1 MQFHDQCLDDF
12 PPKLGL
18 KMPKNRK
25 IGNFL
30 LSGPQI
36 GGCLEPPWGL
46 NLVGMVLKVAGGNF
60 VHTVKISGQLN

>member
-1 MQFHDQCLDDF
+1 MGDL

-25 IGNFL
+25 IGDFL
-30 LSGPQI
+30 LSDPQI
-36 GGCLEPPWGL
+36 GGWLEPPRGL